1 MTGNL
6 LDFWSISKTTTCMQ
20 NLDKL
25 GLSKD
30 SSHGDN
36 LQCLKTTNGFIT
48 VSSHS
53 PKMRKENVKFS
64 SFSVQIMLPVVI
76 LLIAQ
81 TLEHQGQFA
90 LLRVIVGWQHHAQLT
105 QTQKWVKHESMK
117 FVRTGKI
124 FCKKAQNHHRTEQ
137 PRRDNKK

>member
-1 MTGNL
+1 
-6 LDFWSISKTTTCMQ
+6 MQ

-81 TLEHQGQFA
+81 TLEH
-90 LLRVIVGWQHHAQLT
+90 
-105 QTQKWVKHESMK
+105 
-117 FVRTGKI
+117 
-124 FCKKAQNHHRTEQ
+124 
-137 PRRDNKK
+137 